1 MQLVASQL
9 VPDIAVKAILF
20 PGACL
25 NQALNGRQPLEVW
38 QTLLQDYNMTDMGTP
53 DPNLLP
59 RLEVINSLCYRS
71 LSLVNQ
77 VTSPRKLYTSRCVY
91 TQPPFHWLRL

>member
-1 MQLVASQL
+1 MLRLLLISFPCRSGICTNPLEITAVQLVASQL
-9 VPDIAVKAILF
+9 VPDVAVKAILF

-53 DPNLLP
+53 DPNQLP
-59 RLEVINSLCYRS
+59 RLEVINSLSYS
-71 LSLVNQ
+71 LC
-77 VTSPRKLYTSRCVY
+77 P
-91 TQPPFHWLRL
+91 W